1 MAAKLTKEHVE
12 SFIRAC
18 STGSPSHEA
27 IQRDLSAYVSPLY
40 VQERGGV
47 KSNYLETVDHLAE
60 VRDDT
65 ESLDVQIHHL
75 VVDAKERSMASRH
88 TATVR
93 RKGDHVFVKVE
104 VALFGEFNDEGRFV
118 RMYEMAK
125 KIM

>member
-1 MAAKLTKEHVE
+1 MASKVTKEYVE

-18 STGSPSHEA
+18 STGSPSHDD
-27 IQRDLSAYVSPLY
+27 IRRDLRAFVSPLF

-47 KSNYLETVDHLAE
+47 KSNYVETVDRLSA

-65 ESLDVQIHHL
+65 ESLDVHILDL
-75 VVDAKERSMASRH
+75 VVNAKDRSMACRH

-93 RKGDHVFVKVE
+93 RADHVFVKWE

-125 KIM
+125 KVI